1 MSAEDIEGSKSR
13 TLGPKSGLKTD
24 LCAFSGSAT
33 ANLRESARRLRL
45 VMEASARFKPALSD
59 LVVDMARAL
68 SETWNA
74 VT

>member
-1 MSAEDIEGSKSR
+1 MSAEDIEGWKSR

-24 LCAFSGSAT
+24 LCAFSGSGT

-45 VMEASARFKPALSD
+45 VTETSARFKQALSD
-59 LVVDMARAL
+59 LVLDMALVL
-68 SETWNA
+68 SEIWNS